1 MKNMGLIEW
10 LTSPANVSRDV
21 NYLYFLIVLVITL
34 TVLFIAIYTRNKRA
48 LKMFV
53 FAMAIWALIEGIGL
67 LTGMRVYTPSEE
79 RFAVFIFVALVE
91 DPGWVC
97 LGYMM
102 AEQLYKRL
110 PNKKRIL
117 VKKEVT

>member
-1 MKNMGLIEW
+1 MGLLEW
-10 LTSPANVSRDV
+10 LGSPAYVSRDV

-34 TVLFIAIYTRNKRA
+34 TVLSLALYTKNKRA

-67 LTGMRVYTPSEE
+67 VTGMRVYTPSED
-79 RFAVFIFVALVE
+79 RFLVFIFVAFVE

-102 AEQLYKRL
+102 AEQMY
-110 PNKKRIL
+110 KRIL
-117 VKKEVT
+117 KKKKTTAKGAT

>member
-1 MKNMGLIEW
+1 MKDMGLIEW

-21 NYLYFLIVLVITL
+21 NYLYFLIVLAITL
-34 TVLFIAIYTRNKRA
+34 TVLFIALYTRNKRA
-48 LKMFV
+48 LKVFV

-67 LTGMRVYTPSEE
+67 ITGMRVYSPSED
-79 RFAVFIFVALVE
+79 RFAVFLFVALVE

-102 AEQLYKRL
+102 AEQMYKRFPKKK
-110 PNKKRIL
+110 PNVAKK
-117 VKKEVT
+117 KVT

>member
-1 MKNMGLIEW
+1 MKNMDLIEW
-10 LTSPANVSRDV
+10 LTSPAIVSRDV
-21 NYLYFLIVLVITL
+21 NYLYFLIVLAITL
-34 TVLFIAIYTRNKRA
+34 TVLFIAIYTKNKRA

-53 FAMAIWALIEGIGL
+53 FAMGIWALIEGIGL
-67 LTGMRVYTPSEE
+67 LTGMRVYTPSEH

-102 AEQLYKRL
+102 AQQLYKRL
-110 PNKKRIL
+110 PNKKKIL
-117 VKKEVT
+117 IKKEVT

>member
-1 MKNMGLIEW
+1 VKNMGLIEW
-10 LTSPANVSRDV
+10 LASPANVSRDV
-21 NYLYFLIVLVITL
+21 NYLYFMIVLAITL
-34 TVLFIAIYTRNKRA
+34 TVLFIAVYSKNKRA

-53 FAMAIWALIEGIGL
+53 FAMGIWALIEGIGL
-67 LTGMRVYTPSEE
+67 VTGMRVYTPSEH
-79 RFAVFIFVALVE
+79 RFAVFIFVALFE

-110 PNKKRIL
+110 PNKKRNLI
-117 VKKEVT
+117 KKEVT